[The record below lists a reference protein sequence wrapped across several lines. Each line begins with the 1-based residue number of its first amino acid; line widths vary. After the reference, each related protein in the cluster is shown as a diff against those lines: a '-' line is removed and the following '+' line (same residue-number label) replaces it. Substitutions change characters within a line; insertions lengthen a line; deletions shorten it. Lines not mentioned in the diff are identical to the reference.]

1 MTRRERA
8 VKKYMRNYLLTL
20 KNTEASTHIIGIG
33 YSESY
38 RLIFRNG
45 LLRNGIINW
54 SKESKNVG
62 SF

>member
-8 VKKYMRNYLLTL
+8 VKKYMRNYLLTS

-38 RLIFRNG
+38 GLIFRNG

-54 SKESKNVG
+54 SKESTNVG